1 MTIVQL
7 PTSKRGWQALIRE
20 LGIRPSKGRGQ
31 NFLHDS
37 GVVNR
42 IVKVAG
48 ISNADTVVEIGP
60 GFGILT
66 RRLAEVARRV
76 VAIEIDHQLARHL
89 EQTFASIPNVEVVR
103 ADALAVQLVEVT
115 GVAPVSVV
123 ANLPYSAAAAIV
135 RHVLESEVV
144 LNSATLMLQREGGL
158 RMLAEPPNMS
168 ILSVATQLYAAGSI
182 AFEIP
187 PDVFE
192 PRPTVDSVVV
202 RLKPHAVPL
211 LSRDLRLEFFAL
223 VNAGFRHRR
232 KNVANSLADETGLSK
247 ATINEAL
254 DAAAVDPMRRAQT
267 LSVAEWLTLRTVW
280 ARRIGP
286 IGQ

>member
-42 IVKVAG
+42 IVNAAG
-48 ISNADTVVEIGP
+48 ITGTDTVVEIGP
-60 GFGILT
+60 GLGILT
-66 RRLAEVARRV
+66 RRLAEVSRRV
-76 VAIEIDHQLARHL
+76 VAIEIDHTLARHL
-89 EQTFASIPNVEVVR
+89 EQTFASSPSVEVVR
-103 ADALAVQLVEVT
+103 ADAMEVQLGLVT
-115 GVAPVSVV
+115 GGTPVSVV
-123 ANLPYSAAAAIV
+123 ANLPYSAAAAIA
-135 RHVLESEVV
+135 RHVLQSEGE
-144 LNSATLMLQREGGL
+144 LISATLMLQREVGL

-202 RLKPHAVPL
+202 RLTPHAVPPL
-211 LSRDLRLEFFAL
+211 PRDLRPEFFAL

-232 KNVANSLADETGLSK
+232 KNIANSLADETGLPK
-247 ATINEAL
+247 ATINESL
-254 DAAAVDPMRRAQT
+254 SEAVIDPTRRAQT